1 MAYICSGCYTN
12 TIMPRVQLFKREQAL
27 ENAMQLFWKKGYNG
41 TSTRDLEKA
50 TGLGTS
56 SIYNSFGGKEA
67 LFFETLQHYMAA
79 EHLRVNHS
87 ITGAPSALQALKAL
101 FECVLQAESALDARL
116 MGCFLVNSV
125 TEMANCHSLLNRFA
139 VDARNA
145 TIHLL
150 KELLIKAQ
158 LQKEIPETSNPEQL
172 AVYLQ
177 TVMTGLK
184 VTGMLT
190 KDRKELQSIV
200 EITLLNLTKE

>member
-1 MAYICSGCYTN
+1 
-12 TIMPRVQLFKREQAL
+12 MPRVQLFNREQAL
-27 ENAMQLFWKKGYNG
+27 ENAMRLFWEKGYNG

-56 SIYNSFGGKEA
+56 SIYNSFGSKEA
-67 LFFETLQHYMAA
+67 LFFETLQHYLAA
-79 EHLRVNHS
+79 EHTKLSNS
-87 ITGAPSALQALKAL
+87 IAGAPSTIQALKAL
-101 FECVLQAESALDARL
+101 FECVLQAESALDARM

-145 TIHLL
+145 TIQLL
-150 KELLIKAQ
+150 KDLLIRAKA
-158 LQKEIPETSNPEQL
+158 QKEIPATSNPEQL

-190 KDRKELQSIV
+190 KDRKELQSVV
-200 EITLLNLTKE
+200 EISLLNLTKE